1 MRSSMTSDAPYFDLL
16 KNRITLDP
24 VPFTDRD
31 SRLLLFRS
39 GNDTLWVGLAE
50 YEKDPRQD
58 PPIAAWHFTTNKEGD
73 PLACESTTYPHQIIC
88 QTSEAGFWITFVDQ
102 ETLLVA
108 LPIGHCGMRFCTHME
123 EAMTDQQ
130 GGILRRSSDATSSL
144 PCSLVY
150 TTNAALTH
158 NEIVALPTGQQ
169 ELRLEFDAAEGDAL
183 LLNITRLLRFNRT
196 VPATDRALADSAAR
210 WHQWF
215 AAAPQVEERYRAHYY
230 YCWWVMGM
238 NLIQLLQYPQTGPGE
253 SGSGERSSPPLSWDG
268 VYIRK
273 PNMSTDFASG
283 VPADEDVLASSTWLN
298 PPLRKYPYVQ
308 AKREGMVPSKL
319 GYVGIWHWD
328 SYFHALALRHSDM
341 QLAKDQLRIMLDF
354 QLANGLIPDIVHD
367 EGILAHTSEIVEA
380 DITKPPLT
388 AWAAWK
394 LYELAQDRAFL
405 NEVYDSIV
413 RFQNWW

>member
-1 MRSSMTSDAPYFDLL
+1 
-16 KNRITLDP
+16 
-24 VPFTDRD
+24 
-31 SRLLLFRS
+31 
-39 GNDTLWVGLAE
+39 
-50 YEKDPRQD
+50 
-58 PPIAAWHFTTNKEGD
+58 
-73 PLACESTTYPHQIIC
+73 
-88 QTSEAGFWITFVDQ
+88 
-102 ETLLVA
+102 
-108 LPIGHCGMRFCTHME
+108 ME

-238 NLIQLLQYPQTGPGE
+238 NLIQLCVSTENEARALSWSDASRRVAPLEGARGRRSAEPPPTTGPLKGGDPT
-253 SGSGERSSPPLSWDG
+253 SLGSPSVSKDDAYPG
-268 VYIRK
+268 
-273 PNMSTDFASG
+273 A
-283 VPADEDVLASSTWLN
+283 WLN
-298 PPLRKYPYVQ
+298 PPLRKYPEVQ
-308 AKREGMVPSKL
+308 AQREGMVPSKL

-341 QLAKDQLRIMLDF
+341 QLAQDQLRIMLDF